1 VKHAGISKVKKE
13 CGRQKN
19 EVKEPI
25 NKVRK
30 EEEWESKYKE

>member
-1 VKHAGISKVKKE
+1 VKHAGINKVKKE

-25 NKVRK
+25 NEIGKG
-30 EEEWESKYKE
+30 